1 MEKEYCMPAPLTGKA
16 SQHPAKQNTRGVN
29 DAVGGQQ
36 TNPAPKTGKAPRT
49 FERGNPAKSP
59 SRAA

>member
-1 MEKEYCMPAPLTGKA
+1 MEKTSCMPAPLTGKA

-36 TNPAPKTGKAPRT
+36 TNPAPKSGMAPRK
-49 FERGNPAKSP
+49 FERGNPAKAS
-59 SRAA
+59 SRAL